1 MLTCFSSQVDTRAR
15 IVFPLLY
22 LIFNCFYW
30 VLVAD
35 DELYNHFASL

>member
-1 MLTCFSSQVDTRAR
+1 MSLVIIQVDTRAR

-22 LIFNCFYW
+22 LVFNCFYW